1 MMTLSHSSPSIA
13 QVTKAKLLLHR
24 AIAQLANIMALFGG
38 VVLCL
43 LVVMVCVSISGREI
57 SDLAFSGALG
67 GLGDW
72 LVDRGVG
79 PILGDFELVEAGVAF
94 AIFAFLPL
102 TQLSGAHAK
111 VDVFSKALGSG
122 TDRALGTFWS
132 VVMAL
137 IIVLI
142 TWRLFAGMQ
151 DKIRYG
157 ETTFLIQF
165 PIWWAY
171 AACLVAAISAS
182 IVSIYC
188 AAMRMSGQ
196 RMV

>member
-1 MMTLSHSSPSIA
+1 MLHTAIQRLA
-13 QVTKAKLLLHR
+13 Q
-24 AIAQLANIMALFGG
+24 IMALLGG

-43 LVVMVCVSISGREI
+43 VVVMVCISVSGREL
-57 SDLAFSGALG
+57 SDLAFSGWIG
-67 GLGDW
+67 GAGEW
-72 LVDRGVG
+72 LIARGVG

-102 TQLSGAHAK
+102 TQLNGAHAK
-111 VDVFSKALGSG
+111 VDVFAKAMGPRTSG
-122 TDRALGTFWS
+122 ALSTFWS

-142 TWRLFAGMQ
+142 TWRLFVGMQ
-151 DKIRYG
+151 DKMRYG
-157 ETTFLIQF
+157 ETTYLIQF

-171 AACLVAAISAS
+171 AASLAAAVSAS

-188 AAMRMSGQ
+188 AAMRLTGQ
-196 RMV
+196 RSL